1 VAVSLNRA
9 LNLLPPRLRGLA
21 SRVGGLFPAGTD
33 RKRTLDRL
41 TRLFSASYQ
50 PATHFYD
57 NLIAYSTP
65 EEASGVVN
73 PDLRLVQW
81 RDETRLFDA
90 STANASG
97 RAMDVDVASYL
108 PGDLLTY
115 TDRCAMAFSLEV
127 RTPLVDLEVARVA
140 RRLAFRQKVR
150 GLQTKFMLKR
160 IAAGL
165 VGPEV
170 VYRKK
175 KGFAVPIAEWLRLL
189 VGR

>member
-1 VAVSLNRA
+1 
-9 LNLLPPRLRGLA
+9 
-21 SRVGGLFPAGTD
+21 
-33 RKRTLDRL
+33 
-41 TRLFSASYQ
+41 
-50 PATHFYD
+50 
-57 NLIAYSTP
+57 
-65 EEASGVVN
+65 VV
-73 PDLRLVQW
+73 
-81 RDETRLFDA
+81 
-90 STANASG
+90 
-97 RAMDVDVASYL
+97 SYL

-140 RRLAFRQKVR
+140 RRLGFRQKVR

-175 KGFAVPIAEWLRLL
+175 KGFAVPIAEWLRRDSWLVDEVLSAGNLRIVPELNPAGVIALKKQHAAGDNSAAYLL
-189 VGR
+189 WAVASYVMWRTNAPARATAVCEARLHGAP